1 MSDRAK
7 PRDDGLRADRVDP
20 RSDARWETYVAGQ
33 ADALVYHHPA
43 WLEVL
48 QRAYGHDLVAFAC
61 ETEDGELCGALAL
74 FRTRGLLTG
83 RRLSSLP
90 HTPRAGPLASNDAA
104 TAALLRAAI
113 EEARAC
119 RAHLQIKASSANLG
133 RLVEGLTAVPWE
145 ATYIMELPDVPER
158 LRFGNARNNA
168 RIKWAVNKAIKA
180 GVRVRLGETEAEL
193 RAWYELYLE
202 TMRDHVVPPRPYRFF
217 KAMWDVLGPR
227 GMVRLLL
234 AEEHHAHG
242 RRLLAGSVFLCF
254 GSTVLYAFTG
264 GSHQDLRL
272 RPNDVI
278 QWTALHD
285 ACRDGFRRYD
295 FGEVGAKDPGLARFK
310 SKWGAQP
317 SLLYRYYYPAPGRAE
332 RRVPEFSRIRR
343 VGRGAWQRVPIGVTE
358 LLGDRVYR

>member
-1 MSDRAK
+1 VSDRAK

-74 FRTRGLLTG
+74 FRKRGLLTG

-145 ATYIMELPDVPER
+145 ATYTRRWRQHPAE
-158 LRFGNARNNA
+158 FGRASTF
-168 RIKWAVNKAIKA
+168 
-180 GVRVRLGETEAEL
+180 VR
-193 RAWYELYLE
+193 RAWQN
-202 TMRDHVVPPRPYRFF
+202 VPLPVT
-217 KAMWDVLGPR
+217 AALGH
-227 GMVRLLL
+227 L
-234 AEEHHAHG
+234 
-242 RRLLAGSVFLCF
+242 
-254 GSTVLYAFTG
+254 
-264 GSHQDLRL
+264 
-272 RPNDVI
+272 I
-278 QWTALHD
+278 
-285 ACRDGFRRYD
+285 
-295 FGEVGAKDPGLARFK
+295 
-310 SKWGAQP
+310 
-317 SLLYRYYYPAPGRAE
+317 YRYG
-332 RRVPEFSRIRR
+332 
-343 VGRGAWQRVPIGVTE
+343 
-358 LLGDRVYR
+358 